1 MIKPAARR
9 FAVIFGLAFTLA
21 SAGPL
26 GPTAAG
32 DRGAGPSIRSAT
44 EFLSPD
50 LSTEQSDDNLNRG
63 MLWVDRGAA
72 LWQEAPSPETKS
84 CAACHGALD
93 RMRGVAPRY
102 PAIDASSGDLLNLE
116 GRVNACRVRH
126 QSASPLPYESEPLL
140 SLTAALQHQSRGMA
154 VEVAVEGAAAAHVAT
169 GRKLYDER
177 QGQLNLACRHCHE
190 DNVGRKLRG
199 DTISSGLGTGY
210 PAYRLEWQTLG
221 SLHRRLRACLIGVRA
236 RDVAPNSTEHL
247 ALELYLAARAR
258 GQPIETPALRR

>member
-1 MIKPAARR
+1 MTGLIIRR
-9 FAVIFGLAFTLA
+9 LALALTFGLVLAHPGGPAF
-21 SAGPL
+21 
-26 GPTAAG
+26 AG
-32 DRGAGPSIRSAT
+32 DRGSGPSLRSAT
-44 EFLSPD
+44 EFLSPR
-50 LSTEQSDDNLNRG
+50 LSAEQSDDKLNRG

-72 LWQEAPSPETKS
+72 LWHEAPTPEAKP
-84 CAACHGALD
+84 CAACHGTLD

-102 PAIDASSGDLLNLE
+102 PTIEAASGDLLNLE
-116 GRVNACRVRH
+116 GRINACRVRH
-126 QSASPLPYESEPLL
+126 QNASPLPYDSEPLL

-154 VEVAVEGAAAAHVAT
+154 VEVAVDGAAAAHVAV
-169 GRKLYDER
+169 GRKLFDER

-199 DTISSGLGTGY
+199 DTISSGLGTGF

-236 RDVAPNSTEHL
+236 REMAPNSPEHL

-258 GQPIETPALRR
+258 GRPIETPALRR